1 MNASLLLKYWLP
13 VLLWMAV
20 IFSASS
26 DSASFQHSSR
36 IIGPLLHW
44 LAPGLSEEQI
54 HLAVVV
60 VRKAAHVSE
69 YAVLAWLVWRLVRS
83 RSGPDSSAWSWRE
96 ASRTLLVVVLYAASD
111 EFHQLFVPS
120 REASIRDVLIDT
132 SGALLT
138 LLCLWFVSRWQ
149 QSWFKSTKVPDKSAS
164 VFIEGIGAD

>member
-1 MNASLLLKYWLP
+1 MT
-13 VLLWMAV
+13 V
-20 IFSASS
+20 IFSASG

-60 VRKAAHVSE
+60 VRKTAHVSE
-69 YAVLAWLVWRLVRS
+69 YAILAWLVWRLIRN
-83 RSGPDSSAWSWRE
+83 RKTPASSTWNRRE
-96 ASRTLLVVVLYAASD
+96 AGWTLLVAVLYAASD

-120 REASIRDVLIDT
+120 REASVRDVLIDT